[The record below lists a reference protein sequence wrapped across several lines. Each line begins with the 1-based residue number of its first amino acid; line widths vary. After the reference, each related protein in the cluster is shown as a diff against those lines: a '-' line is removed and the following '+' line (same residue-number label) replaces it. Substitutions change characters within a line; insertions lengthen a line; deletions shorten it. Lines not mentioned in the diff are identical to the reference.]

1 MTMKLKLF
9 CLVSISLCGL
19 LAFTVVTKVMTFSS
33 AYIYGYPLLLMQQTQ
48 QMMLSGPA
56 SENQITH
63 NIRFPDHTFR
73 TVVRPNVDTLY
84 SIAWLNLS
92 AEPHVL
98 SVPDMGE
105 RYYISPF
112 MDAWTNVFDSV
123 GTRKTGNQAG
133 DYVIVGPN
141 WSGELPSTIK
151 AIHSPTNTVW
161 MIQRIQTKGP
171 DDIAEVA
178 KLQQQ
183 FSLASLSQWY
193 RGESSQSYIGS
204 SSNDD
209 NSSTPHFSIEKM
221 NANEFFSTLARL
233 LQQQP
238 FLPGDNDI
246 IDTLAKIGVTPG
258 DYSPAAQGWLGQ
270 RIANIALNITR
281 QKIKQQLKQKPQ
293 LKNGWAIFREDIGTY
308 GTHYELRTGVA
319 IIGLGALPAKD
330 ALYTNSSI
338 DSGGETLIGENRY
351 HIHFESGQIPP
362 VNAFWSITL
371 YDQDGYLVENTFE
384 RYALGNRDALIYNDD
399 GSLDIILQST
409 QPTSSNNNWLPTPKG
424 KFVLTLRL
432 YSPKTEAINGNWT
445 LPLVIKQ

>member
-1 MTMKLKLF
+1 
-9 CLVSISLCGL
+9 
-19 LAFTVVTKVMTFSS
+19 MTFSS
-33 AYIYGYPLLLMQQTQ
+33 AYIYGYPLLVMQQTQ
-48 QMMLSGPA
+48 QIMLSGPA

-63 NIRFPDHTFR
+63 NTRFPDHTFR

-161 MIQRIQTKGP
+161 MIQRIQTNGP

-178 KLQQQ
+178 RLQQQ

-209 NSSTPHFSIEKM
+209 NSRNPRFRIDKM
-221 NANEFFSTLARL
+221 NANQFFSTLAQL
-233 LQQQP
+233 LQQQ
-238 FLPGDNDI
+238 LPLPDDNDI
-246 IDTLAKIGVTPG
+246 INILAEIGVTPG
-258 DYSPAAQGWLGQ
+258 DYSPEAQGWLGQ
-270 RIANIALNITR
+270 HIANIALNITR
-281 QKIKQQLKQKPQ
+281 QKIEQKLKQKPQ
-293 LKNGWAIFREDIGTY
+293 LKNGWAVFREDIGSY
-308 GTHYELRTGVA
+308 GTDYELRTGVA
-319 IIGLGALPAKD
+319 MIGLGALSAKD

-338 DSGGETLIGENRY
+338 DSGGEALSGVNRY
-351 HIHFESGQIPP
+351 KIRFKLGQVPP

-371 YDQDGYLVENTFE
+371 YDQEGFLVENTFE
-384 RYALGNRDALIYNDD
+384 RYAIGNRDALIYNDD

-409 QPTSSNNNWLPTPKG
+409 QPTSSLGNWLPTPKG
-424 KFVLTLRL
+424 RFALTLRL
-432 YSPKTEAINGNWT
+432 YSPKIAAIDGDWI
-445 LPLVIKQ
+445 LPLVIKK